1 MISVDTTITEL
12 KSPSTASFAI
22 APGSIKEVP
31 ASHKMDA
38 SPLSVITG
46 AVLSTTVTSR
56 VAEASFPAA
65 SFNENTTEYT
75 PGIEISTLLKTV
87 IFELISP
94 STLSFPIAPTSSYS
108 SPAIISTS
116 ESPIRTNSGAVWS
129 VTFTVLVTVKALFPL
144 ASVELYVIKFTPIL
158 LKSTDPEVII

>member
-12 KSPSTASFAI
+12 KSPSTPSTAI
-22 APGSIKEVP
+22 APGSTKEVP

-46 AVLSTTVTSR
+46 AVLSTTVTFR
-56 VAEASFPAA
+56 LTEDSFPAA
-65 SFNENTTEYT
+65 SFNENVTLYS

-87 IFELISP
+87 ILELISP

-108 SPAIISTS
+108 SPALISTS
-116 ESPIRTNSGAVWS
+116 PSPNKVNSGAVRS
-129 VTFTVLVTVKALFPL
+129 TTATVLVLVAALFPL
-144 ASVELYVIKFTPIL
+144 ASDA
-158 LKSTDPEVII
+158 S

>member
-22 APGSIKEVP
+22 APGSTKEVP

-94 STLSFPIAPTSSYS
+94 STLSFPIAPTSAYS

-116 ESPIRTNSGAVWS
+116 LSPSKVNSGAVRS
-129 VTFTVLVTVKALFPL
+129 ATVTILVLVTPL
-144 ASVELYVIKFTPIL
+144 LPLESDV
-158 LKSTDPEVII
+158 S